1 MPNAVYEA
9 VRTVLA
15 VREYQDR
22 DIPED
27 VLRHIVD
34 AGRLTASAR
43 NGQPWHFVVVRDRE
57 KLRRLG
63 SMVRTGGYTANA
75 AAAVVVACEKNAYAM
90 SDTSR
95 AIQSMILVAWADGVG
110 SNWTG
115 FGGIEAVRQELGI
128 PETYD
133 VLAVMPLGYPR
144 RRVIGK
150 KRRKPF
156 DEVVSAERF
165 GSPFRG

>member
-15 VREYQDR
+15 LREYQDR
-22 DIPED
+22 DIPDD
-27 VLRHIVD
+27 VLRRIVD

-43 NGQPWHFVVVRDRE
+43 NGQPWHFVVVRDRDS
-57 KLRRLG
+57 LRKLG

-75 AAAVVVACEKNAYAM
+75 AAAIVVACEKNSYAM
-90 SDTSR
+90 SDASR
-95 AIQSMILVAWADGVG
+95 AIQSMILASWADGVG

-115 FGGIEAVRQELGI
+115 FGGIEAVRQEFGI
-128 PETYD
+128 PDMYD

-156 DEVVSAERF
+156 DEVVSAERY